1 MRRRRGFSLIETTV
15 VLLIGVVV
23 TLSLWPLAL
32 DLLRR
37 QQRLTAN
44 SLTVKTFALLHDRLA
59 ADFAR
64 AASWGFEPPLETPSF
79 RLTLAPREPGAPEVI
94 WDVAHRRARR
104 IERRTAPDGT
114 LRETARTWGLDGR
127 LSLTRPELLFGRCV
141 LLWEP
146 DAGPAELLA
155 FMPEPSVGMG
165 S

>member
-1 MRRRRGFSLIETTV
+1 VRRRRGFSLIETTV

-37 QQRLTAN
+37 QQRLSAGT
-44 SLTVKTFALLHDRLA
+44 LTVKTFALLHDRLA

-64 AASWGFEPPLETPSF
+64 AASFGIEPLIESPSF
-79 RLTLAPREPGAPEVI
+79 RVTLSPREPGDPEVI
-94 WDVAHRRARR
+94 WDVAHHGARR
-104 IERRTAPDGT
+104 TERRTARDGSVH
-114 LRETARTWGLDGR
+114 ETFRTWGLAGR
-127 LSLTRPELLFGRCV
+127 LSLRREELPFGRCV

-155 FMPEPSVGMG
+155 FVPDPFLKVSP
-165 S
+165 